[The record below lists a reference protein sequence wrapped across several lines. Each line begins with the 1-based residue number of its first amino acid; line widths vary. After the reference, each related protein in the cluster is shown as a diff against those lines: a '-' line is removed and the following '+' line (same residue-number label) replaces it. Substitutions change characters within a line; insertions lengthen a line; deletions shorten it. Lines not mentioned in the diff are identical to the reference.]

1 MSWGPGGPSGRCAR
15 GGGPPT
21 LAARPARAIVIS
33 SFLIAHCSL
42 LIGGCGYRP
51 LGTEALPANVRS
63 LAIGPIANSTFRA
76 GLQGLLG
83 DSLHQRL
90 LLDGRVRLRP
100 STEVD
105 AVIETTINGYV
116 NEGVAWDANGVAR
129 RFRVQV
135 SAGLTLRDRRTY
147 RVLISEGMVGE
158 AYYTAGVG
166 VGTTLAAEEE
176 GARRAL
182 RDLADRVATRI
193 IEGL

>member
-1 MSWGPGGPSGRCAR
+1 MSWEPGGPGGRCAR
-15 GGGPPT
+15 GAGSPSF
-21 LAARPARAIVIS
+21 AASTTRAMMVS

-42 LIGGCGYRP
+42 LLTGCGYRP

-83 DSLHQRL
+83 DSLHQRFL
-90 LLDGRVRLRP
+90 ADGRVRLRP
-100 STEVD
+100 SPEAD
-105 AVIETTINGYV
+105 AIIESIITGYV
-116 NEGVAWDANGVAR
+116 NEGVAWDQNGVAR

-135 SAGLTLRDRRTY
+135 SAGLILRDRRTH
-147 RVLISEGMVGE
+147 RLLISEGLAGE
-158 AYYTAGVG
+158 AYYTAGSG

-176 GARRAL
+176 GARRAV
-182 RDLADRVATRI
+182 RDLADRVASRI

>member
-1 MSWGPGGPSGRCAR
+1 MVA
-15 GGGPPT
+15 
-21 LAARPARAIVIS
+21 L
-33 SFLIAHCSL
+33 
-42 LIGGCGYRP
+42 GGCGYRP

-83 DSLHQRL
+83 DALHQRL

-100 STEVD
+100 STEAD
-105 AVIETTINGYV
+105 AVIETIINGYV
-116 NEGVAWDANGVAR
+116 NEGVAWDRDGVAR

-135 SAGLTLRDRRTY
+135 GAGLILRDRRTY

-182 RDLADRVATRI
+182 RDLADRVAARI